1 MNAEFIQALNTIS
14 KERGIDKE
22 ILVEAVE
29 TALSTAYRKNF
40 GTNQN
45 VEVIIDRET
54 GEINVYAKK
63 EVVEKVEDDILE
75 ISIEDAQRLNTKY
88 QQGDIV
94 NIEITPKDF
103 GRVAAQTAKQV
114 VMQKIR
120 EAERD
125 LIYNEYLAKE
135 RDIVTGIIQRK
146 TKLAVF
152 VNFGKIE
159 AMMPV
164 NEQVKNEEYIMNKR
178 IKVYV
183 VEVKQTTKGP
193 QIFVSRT
200 HPELIKRLFEQEVPE
215 IYEGIVEIKNIARDP
230 GSRTKIAV
238 YSKDK
243 DVDPLGACVGQ
254 NSHRVNAIVNELHG
268 EKIDITLWSKD
279 VREFVKSAITPAM
292 ALAVELSEETK
303 TARVV
308 VPDDQ
313 LSLAIG
319 KEGQNVRLAAKLTG
333 WKIDIKSKKIANDTG
348 FIKNE
353 ESYFTNNMNNK
364 NIEDED
370 EYEDYEYEDEE

>member
-279 VREFVKSAITPAM
+279 VREFVKSAITPAI

>member
-63 EVVEKVEDDILE
+63 EVVEKVEDSILE
-75 ISIEDAQRLNTKY
+75 ISLEDAQKLNTTY

-279 VREFVKSAITPAM
+279 VREFVKSAITPAI

-303 TARVV
+303 SAKVV

-353 ESYFTNNMNNK
+353 ESYFTNNVNNK

>member
-279 VREFVKSAITPAM
+279 VREFVKSAITPAI

-353 ESYFTNNMNNK
+353 ESYFTNNVNNK